1 MAGVLTPAQEN
12 TVVVPLPASAAP
24 PKVSSALKALLTA
37 SKVPREDKPLLEAD
51 RILALPTWDPSTFQ
65 IDLTDEFKTPNGQQK
80 LRPLQSAA
88 LHWLRQVGGLLGP
101 LEVGGGKCISLDAE
115 VYDANAGLRKTAGEL
130 AAEAVS
136 ASLTAM
142 PTKGSL
148 GLCDGFAFFSGVKPC
163 VRLTLAGGQSLILS
177 TDHPVYTHEGWVEA
191 ADLTSQHLVATP
203 RFYPPPK
210 NPLQISDEEV
220 KIVAYLTADGGCTH
234 HVTFTKADPAVLA
247 EFSELV
253 QVLGVDRGHGVK
265 TVARPARNVVHV
277 HGEVYATKATTF
289 AVSGII
295 DIPRRWGINCPSKD
309 KRLPAEFYG
318 LSDHHVALFLNR
330 LWSCDGH
337 ITKQGLVLEL
347 LLASEKLID
356 DVQFLLLRLGIP
368 SRKKYKLAKYQGGT
382 KDAWRLTVRGA
393 TNLLLFFDKVGPLF
407 GAKNERSL
415 EKISEARAT
424 KANTNVDIVPVG
436 VSEFKTIAWELG
448 LRGKART
455 ELRIRLGVTGEQR
468 VGRDTFRRVMSTYNY
483 QGQYAWLMN
492 SDFYWTCVESV
503 EPQPTQRVV
512 DVSVPDAGNFVAAG
526 ILIHNTLV
534 SLLAAVALK
543 AKRPLLL
550 IPPTMQTPLRL
561 MMEKLSDHWKLPQN
575 LYIVPYSQLSVASST
590 RLLEETIRPDLI
602 ICDECQNLRNPD
614 AARSKRFLRY
624 LQSSPDTKIVAL
636 SGTMTKRGLRD
647 YAHLAEVALKKK
659 SPLPQ
664 TAHELM
670 SWAACLD
677 ADGDPRETDWDMFA
691 KFHDVRQIQGE
702 DHFETTKERREAGR
716 AFFQSRLT
724 RTQGVVGSTE
734 ESIGANL
741 LFKRRPVDLPD
752 EVLEAL
758 ENLRATWMRP
768 DEEELV
774 TALDYW
780 RCSTQLAQ
788 GFYYYW
794 DWPHGIVDH
803 LWMNARSRWH
813 KVVRRILQDN
823 VADMDSP
830 LLVYRAVER
839 GQIRD
844 PDAQDALEVWK
855 TVKHRKKPPTA
866 TKWIS
871 DYLIRDAIEWHL
883 DHPSGLIWQS
893 DRAVERAFREAGMVV
908 YGPGEIPLDDG
919 VGKVLS
925 ISSHGTGLNLQTQHN
940 ENLILCWPSSGS
952 VCEQLFGRTHRFG
965 QTQDEVHVQFYMPTP
980 EAESALNKSRADA
993 QYVFDTMKSPQKLL
1007 YGTWLDPEDSR

>member
-1 MAGVLTPAQEN
+1 MASAFDVVRKLKQARTTAVAGVLTPAQEN

-24 PKVSSALKALLTA
+24 PKVSSALKAMLTA
-37 SKVPREDKPLLEAD
+37 RAVPREDKPPLEAD

-101 LEVGGGKCISLDAE
+101 LEVGGGK
-115 VYDANAGLRKTAGEL
+115 
-130 AAEAVS
+130 
-136 ASLTAM
+136 
-142 PTKGSL
+142 
-148 GLCDGFAFFSGVKPC
+148 
-163 VRLTLAGGQSLILS
+163 SLI
-177 TDHPVYTHEGWVEA
+177 
-191 ADLTSQHLVATP
+191 
-203 RFYPPPK
+203 
-210 NPLQISDEEV
+210 
-220 KIVAYLTADGGCTH
+220 
-234 HVTFTKADPAVLA
+234 
-247 EFSELV
+247 
-253 QVLGVDRGHGVK
+253 
-265 TVARPARNVVHV
+265 
-277 HGEVYATKATTF
+277 
-289 AVSGII
+289 
-295 DIPRRWGINCPSKD
+295 
-309 KRLPAEFYG
+309 
-318 LSDHHVALFLNR
+318 
-330 LWSCDGH
+330 
-337 ITKQGLVLEL
+337 
-347 LLASEKLID
+347 
-356 DVQFLLLRLGIP
+356 
-368 SRKKYKLAKYQGGT
+368 
-382 KDAWRLTVRGA
+382 
-393 TNLLLFFDKVGPLF
+393 
-407 GAKNERSL
+407 
-415 EKISEARAT
+415 
-424 KANTNVDIVPVG
+424 
-436 VSEFKTIAWELG
+436 
-448 LRGKART
+448 
-455 ELRIRLGVTGEQR
+455 
-468 VGRDTFRRVMSTYNY
+468 
-483 QGQYAWLMN
+483 
-492 SDFYWTCVESV
+492 
-503 EPQPTQRVV
+503 
-512 DVSVPDAGNFVAAG
+512 
-526 ILIHNTLV
+526 

-561 MMEKLSDHWKLPQN
+561 MMEKLSDHWKLPEN

-664 TAHELM
+664 TAFELM

-691 KFHDVRQIQGE
+691 KFHDVRHIQGE
-702 DHFETTKERREAGR
+702 DHFETTRDRRDAGR

-965 QTQDEVHVQFYMPTP
+965 QTQDEVHVNFYMPTP

-993 QYVFDTMKSPQKLL
+993 QYVLDTMKSPQKLL